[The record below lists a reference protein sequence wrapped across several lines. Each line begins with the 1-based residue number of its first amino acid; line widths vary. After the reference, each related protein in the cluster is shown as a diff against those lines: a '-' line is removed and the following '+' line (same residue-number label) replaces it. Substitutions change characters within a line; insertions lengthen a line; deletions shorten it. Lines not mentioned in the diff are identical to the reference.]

1 MSYLALKELM
11 EDRKY
16 SCNLDYIKPDEAT
29 CKTIEKVREHFK
41 SLEGVLRDLPESRER
56 SLALT
61 KLEEC
66 LMWTTKGIVVD
77 FKYNTLE
84 EVSND

>member
-1 MSYLALKELM
+1 M
-11 EDRKY
+11 E
-16 SCNLDYIKPDEAT
+16 YIKPDSSTSLKIEA
-29 CKTIEKVREHFK
+29 
-41 SLEGVLRDLPESRER
+41 LRDDFIVLEKSIRSLPNTRER

-66 LMWTTKGIVVD
+66 LMWTTKSIVLD
-77 FKYNTLE
+77 FKFNPLE

>member
-1 MSYLALKELM
+1 MRNAT
-11 EDRKY
+11 
-16 SCNLDYIKPDEAT
+16 CNMDYIKPDSST
-29 CKTIEKVREHFK
+29 SLKIEVMRHHFK
-41 SLEGVLRDLPESRER
+41 FLEGIIRELPDTRER

-66 LMWTTKGIVVD
+66 LMWSTKSIVLD
-77 FKYNTLE
+77 FKFNTLE